1 MSVKAILQT
10 KGASV
15 LSITSEASVAEAVAM
30 LAKHRIGAL
39 PVINGGAVLGIFS
52 ERDVVYGLAKEGAAA
67 LERPVSEVMTTPA
80 MTVDSDCAV
89 LAALSLM
96 SRRRIMRACAVLAA
110 LSLMSRRRLRHL
122 PVVDADG
129 LVGFISIGD
138 LVKYRIE
145 KIESEAEAMRS
156 YIQSA

>member
-15 LSITSEASVAEAVAM
+15 LSITSEASVAEAVTL

-39 PVINGGAVLGIFS
+39 PVINDGAVLGIFS
-52 ERDVVYGLAKEGAAA
+52 ERDVIYGLAKEGASA

-89 LAALSLM
+89 LGALSLM
-96 SRRRIMRACAVLAA
+96 SRRRI
-110 LSLMSRRRLRHL
+110 RHL
-122 PVVDADG
+122 PVVDAEG

>member
-15 LSITSEASVAEAVAM
+15 LSITSDASVAEAVTM

-39 PVINGGAVLGIFS
+39 PVINDGAVLGIFS

-67 LERPVSEVMTTPA
+67 LERRVSEVMTTPA

-89 LAALSLM
+89 LGALSLM
-96 SRRRIMRACAVLAA
+96 TRRRI
-110 LSLMSRRRLRHL
+110 RHL
-122 PVVDADG
+122 PVVDAEG

-138 LVKYRIE
+138 LVKHRIE

>member
-10 KGASV
+10 KGANV

-89 LAALSLM
+89 LGALSLM
-96 SRRRIMRACAVLAA
+96 SRRRI
-110 LSLMSRRRLRHL
+110 RHL
-122 PVVDADG
+122 PVVDAEG

>member
-1 MSVKAILQT
+1 MSVKAILQS

-15 LSITSEASVAEAVAM
+15 LSIRGDASVAEAVAM

-52 ERDVVYGLAKEGAAA
+52 ERDVIYCMAKEGAAA
-67 LERPVSEVMTTPA
+67 LEHPVSEVMTTPA

-96 SRRRIMRACAVLAA
+96 SRRRI
-110 LSLMSRRRLRHL
+110 RHL
-122 PVVDADG
+122 PVVDTEG